1 MSCTIPLRAVLVLA
15 LLSIAWPGRAGD
27 GCEGIP
33 WKFGMSH
40 DEVRAV
46 AECGPY
52 RAFSNGDLET
62 YEASFDG
69 KKENFQFFFEPGGK
83 LRRIGIYV
91 YEGSDLE
98 AAAAR
103 WGSLA
108 ASMTRIFGVMQS
120 PGNPLADTGQ
130 AALEAFSAKAAAQV
144 RDGGKPQMAPFVQP
158 ADAGVFAS
166 LPHADVQGTT
176 YYTVILFLDAPPEN
190 GDRLQP
196 AIASGDIVGA
206 TRFLEANPLHSS
218 APALRAQMIAW
229 ENSAED
235 TVDFICPGVLAP
247 IPDDKV
253 PNSAELLGQF
263 IFGSAAEQLAHPE
276 LKDHLVPNQLAGI
289 RSMLAAYAGLL
300 SNDAGARIPRLDEL
314 SARDAQGTLA
324 AYLEPIIL
332 KECRDTP

>member
-1 MSCTIPLRAVLVLA
+1 MNCKVLLRAALAFA
-15 LLSIAWPGRAGD
+15 LLPVAWAGRASD

-46 AECGPY
+46 VECGPY
-52 RAFSNGDLET
+52 RSFSNGDLET

-91 YEGSDLE
+91 YEGPDLE

-103 WGSLA
+103 WSSLA
-108 ASMTRIFGVMQS
+108 ASMTRIFGVLQS
-120 PGNPLADTGQ
+120 PGNPLVGTDQ
-130 AALEAFSAKAAAQV
+130 AALAAFSEKAIEQV

-166 LPHADVQGTT
+166 LPHNDVQGST
-176 YYTVILFLDAPPEN
+176 YYNVILFLDTPPEN

-196 AIASGDIVGA
+196 GIASGDIVGA
-206 TRFLEANPLHSS
+206 TRFLEANPMHSS

-229 ENSAED
+229 EGRSRD
-235 TVDFICPGVLAP
+235 TIDYVCPGVLAP
-247 IPDDKV
+247 ITDDKV
-253 PNSAELLGQF
+253 PHSAELLAQS
-263 IFGSAAEQLAHPE
+263 IFGSAAEQVAHPE
-276 LKDHLVPNQLAGI
+276 LKDHLVSNQLAGM
-289 RSMLAAYAGLL
+289 RSMLAAYSGFLAA
-300 SNDAGARIPRLDEL
+300 DPGARVPRLDEL
-314 SARDAQGTLA
+314 SAKDAHGALA
-324 AYLEPIIL
+324 AYLEPIVL
-332 KECRDTP
+332 RECKDAP